1 MARQKE
7 FDREDVLQKAMDVF
21 WSQGYEATSIQDLVE
36 AMGINRGSLYDTFK
50 DKQTLFRLALAH
62 YDDTIISQAIAKL
75 EAPGA
80 SKLETMQFFY
90 RLVEDA
96 VADSR
101 RRGCLI
107 TNSAVELAATD
118 PEMAER
124 IAANLK
130 RLEMAFYR
138 ALARARDKGEIA
150 KNDLWALARFCVT
163 CAQGLRVIAKV
174 NPASEALQDTVRV
187 VETTLE

>member
-7 FDREDVLQKAMDVF
+7 FDREEVLEKAMDVF
-21 WSQGYEATSIQDLVE
+21 WCKGYEATSIQDLVE
-36 AMGINRGSLYDTFK
+36 AMGINRGSIYDTFK
-50 DKQTLFRLALAH
+50 DKRTLFRLALAH
-62 YDDTIISQAIAKL
+62 YDDTVISEAIAKL

-80 SKLETMQFFY
+80 SKPEIVQYFTSA
-90 RLVEDA
+90 VERA

-101 RRGCLI
+101 RRGCFV

-130 RLEMAFYR
+130 RLEMAFYK
-138 ALARARDKGEIA
+138 ALARAKDKGEIS
-150 KNDLWALARFCVT
+150 KHDLWALARFCVI
-163 CAQGLRVIAKV
+163 CLQGLRVVSKV
-174 NPASEALQDTVRV
+174 NPASEAMQDTVRV
-187 VETTLE
+187 IEAALE